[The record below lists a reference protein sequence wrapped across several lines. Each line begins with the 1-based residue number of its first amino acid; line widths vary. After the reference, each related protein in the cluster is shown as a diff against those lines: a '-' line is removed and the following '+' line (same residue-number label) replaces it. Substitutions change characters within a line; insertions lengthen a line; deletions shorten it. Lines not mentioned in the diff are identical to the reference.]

1 MKICVV
7 HNAYGK
13 LSGEEVAVQNLSN
26 YMRRKNHSVV
36 EFFRDSASIPDTGL
50 AKAGALLSGI
60 YSFAARREFS
70 NLLDAERPDLVH
82 VNNLYP
88 LISTS
93 ILDES
98 KRRRIPT
105 VMTLHNYRLAC
116 PTGLMM
122 SRGEICRRCVTDGEW
137 QCAVRNCTGD
147 VGKSVGYALRNWVA
161 RLLGVFHEKVDHF
174 VAPSRFLKSVL
185 VESGYPSDRIS
196 VAPYVLEIPPESAD
210 NGDGEYVGYVGRI
223 SPEKGVDVIVE
234 AARRLPEI
242 PFKFAGDYARM
253 PEVARRAPA
262 NCSFMGA
269 IPHAQLDEFIG
280 QARLTVVSSVWY
292 EIQPFSLFEPMS
304 QGKCVVCADIGSLAE
319 FVEHDRT
326 GMLFKAGAP
335 DDLATKIQH
344 LWDRPARCRELGAA
358 ARAKVLR
365 EFSPELAY
373 LKTMN
378 AYDTAIERAIERPLV
393 AAFQQS

>member
-13 LSGEEVAVQNLSN
+13 LSGEEVAVQNLSR
-26 YMRRKNHSVV
+26 YLRRKNHTVV
-36 EFFRDSASIPDTGL
+36 EFFRDSASIADRGL

-70 NLLDAERPDLVH
+70 NLLDAEKPDLIH

-98 KRRRIPT
+98 KRRHIPT

-122 SRGEICRRCVTDGEW
+122 SHGEICRRCVTDGEW
-137 QCAVRNCTGD
+137 QCAARNCTGD
-147 VGKSVGYALRNWVA
+147 IGKSVGYALRNWIA
-161 RLLGVFHEKVDHF
+161 NLRGVFHEKVDHF

-185 VESGYPSDRIS
+185 VESGYPADRIS
-196 VAPYVLEIPPESAD
+196 VAPYILDTQPDPAD
-210 NGDGEYVGYVGRI
+210 FGDGEYVGYVGRI
-223 SPEKGVDVIVE
+223 SPEKGVDTIVD
-234 AARRLPEI
+234 AARRIPEI
-242 PFKFAGDYARM
+242 PFKFAGDYSRM
-253 PEVARRAPA
+253 PEVVRRAPA
-262 NCSFMGA
+262 NCTFLGA

-280 QARLTVVSSVWY
+280 EARLTVVSSVWY
-292 EIQPFSLFEPMS
+292 EVQPFALFEPMS
-304 QGKCVVCADIGSLAE
+304 QGKCVVTADIGSLPE

-326 GMLFKAGAP
+326 GMLFKAGDA
-335 DDLATKIQH
+335 DDLARKVRH
-344 LWDRPARCRELGAA
+344 LWDRPERCRELGAA

-365 EFSPELAY
+365 EFSPETAY
-373 LKTMN
+373 LKTMS
-378 AYDTAIERAIERPLV
+378 AYDAAIERAVERPLV
-393 AAFQQS
+393 AAFQQG

>member
-26 YMRRKNHSVV
+26 YLRRKNHSVV
-36 EFFRDSASIPDTGL
+36 EFFRDSASIPNRGL
-50 AKAGALLSGI
+50 TKAGALFSGI
-60 YSFAARREFS
+60 YSLSARREFS
-70 NLLDAERPDLVH
+70 NLLDAEKPDLVH

-122 SRGEICRRCVTDGEW
+122 SHGEICRRCVTDGEW
-137 QCAVRNCTGD
+137 QCVARNCTGETA
-147 VGKSVGYALRNWVA
+147 KSVGYALRNFVA
-161 RLLGVFHEKVDHF
+161 RLRGVFHEKVDHF

-185 VESGYPSDRIS
+185 VESGYPSERIS
-196 VAPYVLEIPPESAD
+196 VAPYILDIPAEPASH
-210 NGDGEYVGYVGRI
+210 GDGEYVGYVGRI

-242 PFKFAGDYARM
+242 PFKFAGDYSRM
-253 PEVARRAPA
+253 PEVVRSAPA
-262 NCSFMGA
+262 NCSFVGSIAHDQLGRFLGA
-269 IPHAQLDEFIG
+269 
-280 QARLTVVSSVWY
+280 ARFTVVSSVWY
-292 EIQPFSLFEPMS
+292 EVQPFSLFEPMS
-304 QGKCVVCADIGSLAE
+304 QGKCVVCADIGSLPE
-319 FVEHDRT
+319 FVEHERT
-326 GMLFKAGAP
+326 GMLFKAGDA
-335 DDLATKIQH
+335 DDLTRKVLQ
-344 LWDRPARCRELGAA
+344 LWDSPARCHELGAA

-365 EFSPELAY
+365 EFSPETAY
-373 LKTMN
+373 LKTMG
-378 AYDTAIERAIERPLV
+378 AYDAAIGRAVERPLV
-393 AAFQQS
+393 AAFQQG

>member
-26 YMRRKNHSVV
+26 YLRRKNHSVV
-36 EFFRDSASIPDTGL
+36 EFFRDSASIADSGL

-70 NLLDAERPDLVH
+70 NLLDAEKPDLVH

-88 LISTS
+88 LISAS

-122 SRGEICRRCVTDGEW
+122 SHGEICRRCVTDGEW
-137 QCAVRNCTGD
+137 QCAARNCTGD
-147 VGKSVGYALRNWVA
+147 IGKSVGYALRNWVS
-161 RLLGVFHEKVDHF
+161 RLRGVFHEKVDHF

-196 VAPYVLEIPPESAD
+196 VAPYILDVPPEPAD
-210 NGDGEYVGYVGRI
+210 NCDGEYVGYVGRI

-242 PFKFAGDYARM
+242 PFKFAGDYSRM

-262 NCSFMGA
+262 NCSF
-269 IPHAQLDEFIG
+269 IG
-280 QARLTVVSSVWY
+280 CDPSCATRRVHRQSPINRSQQRLVRGPTFLAVRADVSGQMRRMRRYRIVVRVRRARSHRDAV
-292 EIQPFSLFEPMS
+292 
-304 QGKCVVCADIGSLAE
+304 QG
-319 FVEHDRT
+319 
-326 GMLFKAGAP
+326 
-335 DDLATKIQH
+335 
-344 LWDRPARCRELGAA
+344 RCSR
-358 ARAKVLR
+358 
-365 EFSPELAY
+365 
-373 LKTMN
+373 
-378 AYDTAIERAIERPLV
+378 
-393 AAFQQS
+393 